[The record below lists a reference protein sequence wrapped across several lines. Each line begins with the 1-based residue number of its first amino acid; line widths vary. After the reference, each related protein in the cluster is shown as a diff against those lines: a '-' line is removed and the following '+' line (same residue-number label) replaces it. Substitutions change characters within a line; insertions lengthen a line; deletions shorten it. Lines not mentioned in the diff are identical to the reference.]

1 MLQKNAIAL
10 DSDISSDTDNEKE
23 ARSTLNQS
31 EIGKGVEDRDEQD
44 SLAEIYEFLHKKQND
59 IVKKKSSLRKIE
71 EKIEV
76 RYDNRNGGQAQSK
89 KYSNVKSRVFDHLST
104 SQGDTV

>member
-10 DSDISSDTDNEKE
+10 DSDISSDTENEKE

-31 EIGKGVEDRDEQD
+31 EIGKGVEEGDEQD

-59 IVKKKSSLRKIE
+59 MVKKKTQLGKIE
-71 EKIEV
+71 E
-76 RYDNRNGGQAQSK
+76 
-89 KYSNVKSRVFDHLST
+89 RVEERI
-104 SQGDTV
+104 QG

>member
-10 DSDISSDTDNEKE
+10 DSDISSDTENEKE

-31 EIGKGVEDRDEQD
+31 EIGKGVEEGDEQD

-59 IVKKKSSLRKIE
+59 MVKKKAELGKIE
-71 EKIEV
+71 ERVSEKI
-76 RYDNRNGGQAQSK
+76 
-89 KYSNVKSRVFDHLST
+89 
-104 SQGDTV
+104 